1 MKRNLFEQQ
10 GSLVNILTSVLRI
23 PLKLFKGR
31 WQKKLPLYFF
41 LGLCFNLV
49 LAPVVF
55 ASTSSDFRDLSR
67 AQIYWLAGLI
77 PAATGLSIYL
87 FILIFAPEK
96 F

>member
-23 PLKLFKGR
+23 PLKFFKGR

-67 AQIYWLAGLI
+67 AQIYWLVGLI

>member
-23 PLKLFKGR
+23 PLKFFKGR